1 MKRTISVARG
11 KDLVDVRVTNHS
23 RVVLYDASGD
33 EWFRSQSKGKH
44 ITAMVIPGRY
54 TIETDGK
61 FVKIAQLR
69 LEPELRTPKVEDMR
83 KVPSLK
89 RMKHPKKIKAR

>member
-1 MKRTISVARG
+1 MKRTISVAKG

-23 RVVLYDASGD
+23 YVVLYDASGD

-44 ITAMVIPGRY
+44 VTVIVIPGRY

-61 FVKIAQLR
+61 FVKIAQIR
-69 LEPELRTPKVEDMR
+69 LESELRTPRAEDLR

-89 RMKHPKKIKAR
+89 